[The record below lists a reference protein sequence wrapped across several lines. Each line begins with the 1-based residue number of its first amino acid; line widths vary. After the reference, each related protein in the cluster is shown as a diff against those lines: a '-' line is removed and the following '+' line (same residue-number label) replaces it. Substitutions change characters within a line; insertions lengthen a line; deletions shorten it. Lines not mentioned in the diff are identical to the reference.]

1 MRVDKMTMGVGLEG
15 RVPFLDH
22 EFVSLA
28 MSIPAALKTKDNTLK
43 YVLKKA
49 VRGLVPDN
57 VIARPKQ
64 GFGVPVG
71 ELFQGPLQRLAQS
84 EMQRFCADADLL
96 DAREVRH
103 VMETADG
110 SKRWYLLNLA
120 LWWRTFIAEDIS
132 RLPVLETV

>member
-1 MRVDKMTMGVGLEG
+1 VPWLRRRRVEQRAMGVGLEG

-71 ELFQGPLQRLAQS
+71 ELFQGPLQLLAQS
-84 EMQRFCADADLL
+84 KLQRFCADADVL
-96 DAREVRH
+96 DACEVQH
-103 VMETADG
+103 V
-110 SKRWYLLNLA
+110 
-120 LWWRTFIAEDIS
+120 
-132 RLPVLETV
+132 